1 MHSTEG
7 RVKYQFCTTASSNQM
22 LEAKWEVPEERFVL
36 ESRQG
41 NGLKAFTEPEKGVYT
56 YAKSIKCRRH
66 GFLILVR
73 PN

>member
-1 MHSTEG
+1 
-7 RVKYQFCTTASSNQM
+7 M
-22 LEAKWEVPEERFVL
+22 LEAKWEVPEERLVL
-36 ESRQG
+36 AQAG
-41 NGLKAFTEPEKGVYT
+41 KWTKVFTEPGKGAYT

>member
-1 MHSTEG
+1 MHSTGE
-7 RVKYQFCTTASSNQM
+7 RVKYQFYITSSNQM
-22 LEAKWEVPEERFVL
+22 LEVKWEVPEERLVL
-36 ESRQG
+36 VQAG
-41 NGLKAFTEPEKGVYT
+41 KWTKAFNEPGKGVYT